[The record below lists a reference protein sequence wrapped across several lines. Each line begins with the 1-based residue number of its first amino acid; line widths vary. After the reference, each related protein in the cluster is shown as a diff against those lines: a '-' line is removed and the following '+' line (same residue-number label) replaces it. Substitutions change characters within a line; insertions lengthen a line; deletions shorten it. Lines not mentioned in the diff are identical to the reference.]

1 MGFFKKLFSER
12 TMNVI
17 VGTCFCILIIL
28 STLFAIELGFF
39 GEDGIDRSR
48 LGRWVDRIES
58 RDDFDSY
65 PRKNIVISTDTVNG
79 NLFQFKEMLVIP
91 LVEVKSD
98 SSGVKRT
105 ILNFKVYNTKR
116 KTESTLFPTC
126 QAIVNSKLI
135 QVKEHLIWFIEADG
149 QFFIY
154 DEQGTGLIA
163 TSFPI
168 GYSFVYPETSEVEIR
183 EKLDSG
189 EMMMPIVPQDF
200 KMPDAYIAN
209 RAVVPFSIVGNHLLL
224 CAQKDKDK
232 NKKYWTYDLETKV
245 VRGL

>member
-1 MGFFKKLFSER
+1 MGFFKKLFSQR

-28 STLFAIELGFF
+28 FTLFIIELGFF
-39 GEDGIDRSR
+39 GGDGIDRSR
-48 LGRWVDRIES
+48 LGKWVDRVERS
-58 RDDFDSY
+58 DDFDSY
-65 PRKNIVISTDTVNG
+65 KRKNIVISTDTVND

-98 SSGVKRT
+98 SSGVRRT
-105 ILNFKVYNTKR
+105 ILNFKVYHTKR

-126 QAIVNSKLI
+126 QTIVNSKLI

-163 TSFPI
+163 TSSPT
-168 GYSFVYPETSEVEIR
+168 GYSFVYPETSEVEIW

-189 EMMMPIVPQDF
+189 EMVMPIVPKDF
-200 KMPDAYIAN
+200 KMPDAYVAN
-209 RAVVPFSIVGNHLLL
+209 KAVVPFSIVGNHLLL
-224 CAQKDKDK
+224 CAKKDKD
-232 NKKYWTYDLETKV
+232 KKYWTYDLETKV
-245 VRGL
+245 VREL